1 MLKLPMISTEL
12 VSEMIQHVDPGMIF
26 YIYLLFLGV
35 GLKIY
40 VTHEPLANTPF
51 KPTNNVAHVG
61 SFERSHNA
69 TSRSEWLVV
78 ATLPNK
84 KTNSF
89 PLKMVIFHNYISLP
103 EGIYIYIP
111 IMWLKQCHKPSQ

>member
-1 MLKLPMISTEL
+1 MNPW
-12 VSEMIQHVDPGMIF
+12 Q
-26 YIYLLFLGV
+26 
-35 GLKIY
+35 
-40 VTHEPLANTPF
+40 THHLNMF

-69 TSRSEWLVV
+69 TSRPEWLVV

-89 PLKMVIFHNYISLP
+89 PLKMVIFHSYVSLP
-103 EGIYIYIP
+103 EGIYIYIHANHVAKT
-111 IMWLKQCHKPSQ
+111 MS